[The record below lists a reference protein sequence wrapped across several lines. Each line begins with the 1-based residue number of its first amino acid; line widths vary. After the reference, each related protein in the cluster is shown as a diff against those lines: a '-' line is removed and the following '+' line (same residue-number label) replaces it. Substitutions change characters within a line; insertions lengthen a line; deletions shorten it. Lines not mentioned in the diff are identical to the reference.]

1 MHIEMQNK
9 TELALKNERKI
20 ELPKPDKKATKKY
33 FFIFFEKDSCI
44 F

>member
-9 TELALKNERKI
+9 TKLPIKNERKN
-20 ELPKPDKKATKKY
+20 ERLGPDKKATKKY
-33 FFIFFEKDSCI
+33 FFIFFKKDSCI